1 MSLCQYQASRGYY
14 SLPNVARPVN
24 PRDPLGLWDVYFE
37 DRAQRVAEKKNEESK
52 TTEVYQ
58 QKQKVR
64 QQNFTKPSYADI
76 VGSNMTTTK
85 SSYNKTNPNTMRQH
99 KRKMVVDEWY

>member
-37 DRAQRVAEKKNEESK
+37 DRAQRVAEKKNEKSK
-52 TTEVYQ
+52 IIERCP

-85 SSYNKTNPNTMRQH
+85 SSYNKTNPNTIRQQPSFSYA
-99 KRKMVVDEWY
+99 DAWY